1 MNKGTSQE
9 LRKNKA
15 LDAAYIAIDERTML
29 DMVQFTLK
37 FSETLIFHNADK
49 QPIENWKSFLLN
61 DPAFVY
67 AMIANVKLDKFNIS
81 SGKKSGNESEL
92 NDPELISKEIQSIY
106 SKIFEWSELLKRAN
120 DRGTLIQEIDTLIES
135 VNANNYEYPE
145 FQSTYEA
152 YENAY
157 GNMVFIKEK
166 AARRFEKEIA
176 NSNHLPHNGL
186 FFAYLNL
193 YKNVQHDINLLT
205 QKHLDF
211 YYLDLLQKTRK
222 KQEPHTALI
231 ALQLQ
236 PGTDE
241 LLINEGDKVNFI
253 FEDKRQYVF
262 ESTSTTVINR
272 AEISELRTI
281 YRSDYLPFNNRFED
295 DDFSINILYEED
307 ILKAKKNWENIDKKE
322 LSEFPATLGEER
334 THLMSSD
341 RNLTFC
347 NLGIVVTTPTLIL
360 ENGNQKISL
369 IFKIGSNSYKTAEKM
384 FDGLVDQE
392 IKEAST
398 DKQREHLLANKGSLK
413 HRIVSNFFSEAFQI
427 FITDKNGWTVV
438 DFCKTKIN
446 HTDSTLTFDFE
457 LNEQNDKMISF
468 DPKIHEGG
476 FVSEWPCVKI
486 LFNNEAQYHA
496 YKFLKTI
503 ELENIKI
510 EATVSDVTNLIFSNS
525 IGNLDNTIPF
535 TPFGP
540 TPIVGSYLR
549 IQNPLILQRSL
560 TKLELH
566 ICWIGLPQLQ
576 YGFAEYYREYPGEID
591 NPSFKA
597 VITSVRNNINT
608 TGAQAHREIEL
619 FDTNKDYLSNEKEII
634 INPQDISFNNKI
646 THDATIDENS
656 GSLFIVLTSPEM
668 AFGHQLFA
676 EIYADAAIKSSKFR
690 KRDVALPKQPY
701 TPIIE
706 HLKVNYTTAAREVM
720 LRKQDIEDCD
730 VKLIHIYPF
739 GHVQVFPGP
748 KKSRS
753 FLFPQLDQKGNLYI
767 GLTQVRSTDIVS
779 IGFELVPA
787 VYIHTVINTP
797 TIEWQYMANNE
808 WEPIGDLLLEDTTN
822 GLIRSGVV
830 KIRMPKTIQYDNT
843 RLPLGKF
850 WIRATYDGIQ
860 DLNSKIK
867 NVFTQAVALISTDA
881 VSNDIPDRPGEIKIK
896 KIYFESKK
904 GIDQINGPF
913 ALEIKE
919 SDENKDSFYHEISDQ
934 LRHKNLGSSN
944 WDIERLV
951 LDRFKQI
958 EKIRVYGKSNRPNE
972 LVKGSSVQIV
982 LIPKNSLVN
991 GTRKRSLNVDI
1002 NTLLEVKE
1010 YVSQF
1015 VSPFVKVEVSNPVY
1029 EELKV
1034 RCKVKFNDIQR
1045 GGYLRNMLNSELVSY
1060 LSPDI
1065 EHIDVEKGFDEAISK
1080 TEILNFIESRPYVD
1094 FVTEFSVLQLVDV
1107 QKNYKIIDTARITD
1121 IEDLRT
1127 ISAYAILTSAPEHQ
1141 IEIVSEEKSAKPNPS
1156 GVGDLTLESDFVIS
1170 DNEGNYI

>member
-1 MNKGTSQE
+1 
-9 LRKNKA
+9 
-15 LDAAYIAIDERTML
+15 
-29 DMVQFTLK
+29 
-37 FSETLIFHNADK
+37 
-49 QPIENWKSFLLN
+49 
-61 DPAFVY
+61 
-67 AMIANVKLDKFNIS
+67 
-81 SGKKSGNESEL
+81 
-92 NDPELISKEIQSIY
+92 
-106 SKIFEWSELLKRAN
+106 
-120 DRGTLIQEIDTLIES
+120 
-135 VNANNYEYPE
+135 
-145 FQSTYEA
+145 
-152 YENAY
+152 
-157 GNMVFIKEK
+157 MVF
-166 AARRFEKEIA
+166 A
-176 NSNHLPHNGL
+176 G
-186 FFAYLNL
+186 
-193 YKNVQHDINLLT
+193 
-205 QKHLDF
+205 
-211 YYLDLLQKTRK
+211 
-222 KQEPHTALI
+222 
-231 ALQLQ
+231 
-236 PGTDE
+236 
-241 LLINEGDKVNFI
+241 
-253 FEDKRQYVF
+253 
-262 ESTSTTVINR
+262 
-272 AEISELRTI
+272 
-281 YRSDYLPFNNRFED
+281 
-295 DDFSINILYEED
+295 
-307 ILKAKKNWENIDKKE
+307 
-322 LSEFPATLGEER
+322 
-334 THLMSSD
+334 
-341 RNLTFC
+341 
-347 NLGIVVTTPTLIL
+347 
-360 ENGNQKISL
+360 
-369 IFKIGSNSYKTAEKM
+369 
-384 FDGLVDQE
+384 
-392 IKEAST
+392 
-398 DKQREHLLANKGSLK
+398 
-413 HRIVSNFFSEAFQI
+413 
-427 FITDKNGWTVV
+427 
-438 DFCKTKIN
+438 
-446 HTDSTLTFDFE
+446 
-457 LNEQNDKMISF
+457 
-468 DPKIHEGG
+468 
-476 FVSEWPCVKI
+476 
-486 LFNNEAQYHA
+486 
-496 YKFLKTI
+496 
-503 ELENIKI
+503 
-510 EATVSDVTNLIFSNS
+510 
-525 IGNLDNTIPF
+525 
-535 TPFGP
+535 
-540 TPIVGSYLR
+540 
-549 IQNPLILQRSL
+549 
-560 TKLELH
+560 
-566 ICWIGLPQLQ
+566 
-576 YGFAEYYREYPGEID
+576 YYREYPGEID

-608 TGAQAHREIEL
+608 TGAQAHQEIEL
-619 FDTNKDYLSNEKEII
+619 FDTSKDYLSNEKEIV

-646 THDATIDENS
+646 THDAAIDENS
-656 GSLFIVLTSPEM
+656 SSLFIVLTSPEM
-668 AFGHQLFA
+668 AFGHQLFT

-690 KRDVALPKQPY
+690 KRDIALPKQPY

-779 IGFELVPA
+779 IGFELIPA
-787 VYIHTVINTP
+787 VYIHTVINAP

-881 VSNDIPDRPGEIKIK
+881 VSNDIPDRHGEIKIK

-904 GIDQINGPF
+904 GIDQIKGPF

-919 SDENKDSFYHEISDQ
+919 SDESKDSFYHEISDQ
-934 LRHKNLGSSN
+934 LRHKNQGSSN

-991 GTRKRSLNVDI
+991 GARKRSLNVDF

-1045 GGYLRNMLNSELVSY
+1045 GGYLRNMLNSELISY

-1170 DNEGNYI
+1170 DSEGNYI